1 MDKKEIPS
9 AQIDKLGND
18 IGFNETVVQFG
29 SVDAQSVSGL
39 KSITGITD
47 WENAD
52 HVRIDIILD
61 RYRVIKQLGE
71 GSFGRVFLAR
81 DEKLDRLV
89 AIKVAKKAFKDT
101 ERLKSF
107 FEEARIL
114 ASLDHPHIV
123 PVYDVGSSEVE
134 GVFFISK
141 FIDGVSLAQ
150 KIKQGG
156 CSIEDAIAKVLMVS
170 EALGHAHEKG
180 LVHRDV
186 KPDNILLD
194 QLGSAHVADFGLA
207 LKVDFSNKQTEFTG
221 TPAYMS
227 PEQAGGIGNLVDQRS
242 DIFSLGVVF

>member
-1 MDKKEIPS
+1 M
-9 AQIDKLGND
+9 
-18 IGFNETVVQFG
+18 
-29 SVDAQSVSGL
+29 
-39 KSITGITD
+39 
-47 WENAD
+47 
-52 HVRIDIILD
+52 
-61 RYRVIKQLGE
+61 KQLGE

-101 ERLKSF
+101 EQLNSF

-156 CSIEDAIAKVLMVS
+156 CSLVDAIARVLSIS

-207 LKVDFSNKQTEFTG
+207 LKIDFSNNQTEFTG

-227 PEQAGGIGNLVDQRS
+227 PEQ
-242 DIFSLGVVF
+242 VVAYVI